1 MQAFAKKALVGSLFA
16 FVFAGRGFAPL
27 AIAQSAGAPATIR
40 RVSVLNQGGN
50 FELEIDASTPVVPQ
64 TQVIAGPDRLVVD
77 FPNALPGPG
86 LHPAMVGIGAV
97 KRVRMGLFQ
106 SSPPVTRVVVDLKSP
121 QPYQIFPSGRTVIVK
136 IMQPGAHAA
145 PPPVQTAVVS
155 NPPAPPVAVTQP
167 APPAQPAP
175 RVQVDFSMG
184 KLRIWADRATLAEV
198 LREVQRATGAK
209 VTFPVAAEQEL
220 VVADI
225 GPAPARQ
232 VLSQLLRGSPY
243 NFILLGSGG
252 DLLKLTTVMLTQRGP
267 GSDLQVNYSPAS
279 VAQANSEPQPEPPPP
294 VQEVPPDPAP
304 QLPDAAQP
312 PPQ

>member
-1 MQAFAKKALVGSLFA
+1 
-16 FVFAGRGFAPL
+16 
-27 AIAQSAGAPATIR
+27 
-40 RVSVLNQGGN
+40 
-50 FELEIDASTPVVPQ
+50 
-64 TQVIAGPDRLVVD
+64 
-77 FPNALPGPG
+77 
-86 LHPAMVGIGAV
+86 
-97 KRVRMGLFQ
+97 
-106 SSPPVTRVVVDLKSP
+106 
-121 QPYQIFPSGRTVIVK
+121 
-136 IMQPGAHAA
+136 
-145 PPPVQTAVVS
+145 
-155 NPPAPPVAVTQP
+155 
-167 APPAQPAP
+167 
-175 RVQVDFSMG
+175 MG

-279 VAQANSEPQPEPPPP
+279 VTQANSEPQPEPPPP

-304 QLPDAAQP
+304 QPPDAAQP